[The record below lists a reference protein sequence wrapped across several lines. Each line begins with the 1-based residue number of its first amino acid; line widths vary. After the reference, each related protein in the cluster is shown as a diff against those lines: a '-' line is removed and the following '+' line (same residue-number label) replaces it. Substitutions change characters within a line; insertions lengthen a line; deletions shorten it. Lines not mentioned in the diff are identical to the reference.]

1 MPFWYQSCSFSTRKY
16 REVVQQSMSYKHLF
30 ERQITWFS
38 QECVLGEGGTEEF
51 RHQSRECQE
60 LSAAAAGHQLIFKMS
75 SEHQTVDHTNKLTG
89 NDHDTIL
96 VRFRTACSTA

>member
-1 MPFWYQSCSFSTRKY
+1 MGTR
-16 REVVQQSMSYKHLF
+16 RGW
-30 ERQITWFS
+30 R
-38 QECVLGEGGTEEF
+38 EEF

-96 VRFRTACSTA
+96 VRFRTVCSTA

>member
-1 MPFWYQSCSFSTRKY
+1 MGTR
-16 REVVQQSMSYKHLF
+16 RGW
-30 ERQITWFS
+30 R
-38 QECVLGEGGTEEF
+38 EEF

-96 VRFRTACSTA
+96 VRFRSVAPHDTNFVSSAQNANDVAQSSD